1 VVQAREGQT
10 VYAKIDDKWTGIGEF
25 GGTEWAFADGALTKC
40 YGWYKCKSFAI
51 SPFLNIDIVCGVAVM
66 SLVRNIRGHRPLGR
80 GKKGQKRD
88 LVWRL
93 AKTEHIKFYNAC

>member
-40 YGWYKCKSFAI
+40 YGWYMVAGI
-51 SPFLNIDIVCGVAVM
+51 SLYVKQV
-66 SLVRNIRGHRPLGR
+66 
-80 GKKGQKRD
+80 
-88 LVWRL
+88 
-93 AKTEHIKFYNAC
+93 